1 MKEQMLIEIFGKLD
15 EQKKNMITT
24 LLQQVPNDL
33 VLGSL
38 LRKVLYQIK
47 DAK

>member
-1 MKEQMLIEIFGKLD
+1 MNEQMLIEIFGKLN
-15 EQKKNMITT
+15 EQKKDMITT

-47 DAK
+47 DVK